1 MNGNDSK
8 KRPSPIKAKKPAGVS
23 RRLDRGTGTWAAA
36 SVNTAF
42 LQAMLA
48 ALKRKAA
55 R

>member
-1 MNGNDSK
+1 MSDDQK
-8 KRPSPIKAKKPAGVS
+8 RRPSPVKKKPAGVS
-23 RRLDRGTGTWAAA
+23 RRQVKGTGTWVSA